1 MWQQNWRIF
10 APGYKGDA
18 IVERKYFYTL
28 KKVKGIMGVQM
39 ESGYELEIATQK
51 FYGYVRADQTTYIID
66 PRSGTAIMS
75 CRNELFYDEDEERG
89 EMEKEI
95 TCIKYAAKRVIEKGL
110 VEELNKRRMKKSYKL
125 AIKAFKTY
133 VKAETLMKKQNV
145 EALKE
150 YARRE
155 NT

>member
-1 MWQQNWRIF
+1 M
-10 APGYKGDA
+10 
-18 IVERKYFYTL
+18 ER
-28 KKVKGIMGVQM
+28 
-39 ESGYELEIATQK
+39 
-51 FYGYVRADQTTYIID
+51 
-66 PRSGTAIMS
+66 
-75 CRNELFYDEDEERG
+75 
-89 EMEKEI
+89 EI

>member
-1 MWQQNWRIF
+1 M
-10 APGYKGDA
+10 
-18 IVERKYFYTL
+18 ERKYFYTL

-39 ESGYELEIATQK
+39 ESGYELEIATRK
-51 FYGYVRADQTTYIID
+51 FYGYVSADQTTYIID
-66 PRSGTAIMS
+66 PRSGVAIMS
-75 CRNELFYDEDEERG
+75 CRNELFYDEDTEQG

-95 TCIKYAAKRVIEKGL
+95 TCIKYAAKRVIKKGL

-125 AIKAFKTY
+125 AIKTFKTY

>member
-1 MWQQNWRIF
+1 MEKKI
-10 APGYKGDA
+10 
-18 IVERKYFYTL
+18 FYTL
-28 KKVKGIMGVQM
+28 QQRKGVKGVRK
-39 ESGYELEIATQK
+39 ECGYELEIATRK
-51 FYGYVRADQTTYIID
+51 FYGYVSADQTTYIID
-66 PRSGTAIMS
+66 PRSGAAIMS
-75 CRNELFYDEDEERG
+75 CRNELFYDEDTEQG
-89 EMEKEI
+89 EMEREI

-125 AIKAFKTY
+125 AIKVFKTY

>member
-51 FYGYVRADQTTYIID
+51 FYGYVSADQTTYIID
-66 PRSGTAIMS
+66 PRSGAAIMS
-75 CRNELFYDEDEERG
+75 CRNELFYDEDEKRG

-95 TCIKYAAKRVIEKGL
+95 ACIKYAAKRAIEKGV
-110 VEELNKRRMKKSYKL
+110 VEELNKRKRKKIIQISDKS
-125 AIKAFKTY
+125 I
-133 VKAETLMKKQNV
+133 QNV
-145 EALKE
+145 CKS
-150 YARRE
+150 
-155 NT
+155 